1 MATHH
6 RANLVRSVQCAV
18 VTVSDTRTATDDRSG
33 DVIRGLLALADHS
46 VVSSVIVRDDL
57 EAIQGAVTTAVQRGD
72 VEAVLVTGG
81 TGIAPRDVTIE
92 SLARLWT
99 KELPG
104 FGEIFRALS
113 FAEIGAAAFL
123 SRATAGVI
131 AGCFV
136 AVLPGSPAACE
147 LALQRLILP
156 ELGHVVG
163 LLGTSARS

>member
-6 RANLVRSVQCAV
+6 RADVVRSIRCVT
-18 VTVSDTRTATDDRSG
+18 VTVSDTRTSSDDRSG
-33 DVIRGLLALADHS
+33 AVIRGALEKAGHC
-46 VVSSVIVRDDL
+46 VAPAVIVPD
-57 EAIQGAVTTAVQRGD
+57 D
-72 VEAVLVTGG
+72 VEAIRGAVVNAAERPDVEVVIVTGG

-92 SLARLWT
+92 SLIGMWT

-131 AGCFV
+131 GETFV

-147 LALQRLILP
+147 LALTRLLLP
-156 ELGHVVG
+156 QLGHLVG
-163 LLGTSARS
+163 LLGKGA